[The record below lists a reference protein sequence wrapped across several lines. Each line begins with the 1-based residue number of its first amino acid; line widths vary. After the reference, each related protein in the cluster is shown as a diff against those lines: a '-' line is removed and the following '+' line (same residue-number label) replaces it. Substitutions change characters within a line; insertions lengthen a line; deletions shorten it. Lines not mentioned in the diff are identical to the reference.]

1 MMTKLA
7 TKTLDGLINKNI
19 QAERVF
25 FMASKK
31 VTAESLTQ
39 WFDVRKNER
48 RDFQI
53 ELTKEMNSC
62 DISDKDLQNT
72 VEDLVYNCI
81 DFKTIQ
87 AATDD
92 ETILKEALRAEKA
105 AVDEYN
111 SMLSNTKLPSR
122 IVVIL
127 KKHCAKIEYGLAI
140 LKELDSIQFQEES

>member
-1 MMTKLA
+1 MTKLA

-39 WFDVRKNER
+39 WFDVRK
-48 RDFQI
+48 
-53 ELTKEMNSC
+53 KEMNSC

-72 VEDLVYNCI
+72 VEGLVYNWI

-111 SMLSNTKLPSR
+111 SILSNTKLPSR

-140 LKELDSIQFQEES
+140 LKELDSIPFQEES